1 MINYIYPYLRTIQTV
16 LPKNDYVT
24 IITTLEPFLGDEDLP
39 YYVRQMRRE
48 DLSQIAG
55 IDREAFPTQ
64 WPPANYRREL
74 ENRLAHY
81 IVACDDGKKVELS
94 EVEVPHNNDFSRLV
108 AKIKRLFYH
117 NRFQG
122 NDLLSLSTE
131 YVIGFAGIWVMVDE
145 AHITNIAM
153 RESYRRQ
160 GVGELLLLSII
171 DMAIKL
177 SAHYI
182 TLEVRASNTAAQ
194 SLYLKHGF
202 SQTGLRRGYYT
213 DNREDAILMTT
224 ENTTSATFQAH
235 LQQLKQAHSSK
246 WGRINDQIAH

>member
-1 MINYIYPYLRTIQTV
+1 M
-16 LPKNDYVT
+16 
-24 IITTLEPFLGDEDLP
+24 P

-48 DLSQIAG
+48 DLAQIAG

-81 IVACDDGKKVELS
+81 IVACDDGKKVEGS
-94 EVEVPHNNDFSRLV
+94 EVEATQEDGFSLLV
-108 AKIKRLFYH
+108 ARIKRLFNH
-117 NRFQG
+117 NRFFG
-122 NDLLSLSTE
+122 NDLPPSSTE
-131 YVIGFAGIWVMVDE
+131 YVVGFAGIWVMVDE

-160 GVGELLLLSII
+160 GVGELLLISII
-171 DMAIKL
+171 DLAIKL
-177 SAHYI
+177 SSRYI

-202 SQTGLRRGYYT
+202 TQAGLRRGYYT
-213 DNREDAILMTT
+213 DNGEDAILMTT

-246 WGRINDQIAH
+246 KGGINDQIAL

>member
-1 MINYIYPYLRTIQTV
+1 M
-16 LPKNDYVT
+16 
-24 IITTLEPFLGDEDLP
+24 P

-48 DLSQIAG
+48 DLAQIAG

-81 IVACDDGKKVELS
+81 IVACDNGKKVEGS
-94 EVEVPHNNDFSRLV
+94 EVEATQEDGFSWLV
-108 AKIKRLFYH
+108 ARIKRLFNH
-117 NRFQG
+117 NRFFG
-122 NDLLSLSTE
+122 NDLPPSSTE
-131 YVIGFAGIWVMVDE
+131 YVVGFAGIWVMVDE

-160 GVGELLLLSII
+160 GVGELLLISII
-171 DMAIKL
+171 DLAIKL
-177 SAHYI
+177 SSRYI

-202 SQTGLRRGYYT
+202 TQVGLRRGYYT
-213 DNREDAILMTT
+213 DNGEDAILMTT
-224 ENTTSATFQAH
+224 ENTTSAPFQAQF
-235 LQQLKQAHSSK
+235 QQLKQAHSRK
-246 WGRINDQIAH
+246 WRVPLYKIAR

>member
-1 MINYIYPYLRTIQTV
+1 
-16 LPKNDYVT
+16 
-24 IITTLEPFLGDEDLP
+24 
-39 YYVRQMRRE
+39 MRRE
-48 DLSQIAG
+48 DLAQIAG

-81 IVACDDGKKVELS
+81 IVTCDDGKKVEGS
-94 EVEVPHNNDFSRLV
+94 EVEATREDGFSRLV
-108 AKIKRLFYH
+108 ARIKRLFNH
-117 NRFQG
+117 NRFFG
-122 NDLLSLSTE
+122 NDLPPSSTE
-131 YVIGFAGIWVMVDE
+131 YVIGFAGIWMMADE

-153 RESYRRQ
+153 RESYRRR
-160 GVGELLLLSII
+160 GVGELLLISII
-171 DMAIKL
+171 DLAIKL
-177 SAHYI
+177 SARYI

-202 SQTGLRRGYYT
+202 TQAGLRRGYYT
-213 DNREDAILMTT
+213 DNGEDAILMTT

-246 WGRINDQIAH
+246 WGGIYDQVAQ